1 MERKTTTTEEKPAD
15 KNRQRPQKTAY
26 ERMVDLLSRRDHSTK
41 ELTEK
46 LRKAEHSPEEI
57 EAALAFARERKWL
70 PDEKVLAARETARLA
85 RAGKSPAQISV
96 WLRKKGLPTSG
107 FEIDP
112 EEAVSEDESAYKT
125 AMKSWAR
132 LVRTAARD
140 VEKAKKAG
148 KARRGWSNDPE
159 GASASAASLQESLGN
174 RVVRLLISRGFS
186 GSTAR
191 KVFTRLL
198 AENPL

>member
-1 MERKTTTTEEKPAD
+1 MERKTTTIEEKPAE
-15 KNRQRPQKTAY
+15 KNRHRPQKTAY
-26 ERMVDLLSRRDHSTK
+26 ERMVDLLSRRDHSAK

-46 LRKAEHSPEEI
+46 LRKAEHTPEEI
-57 EAALAFARERKWL
+57 EKAIAFARERKWL
-70 PDEKVLAARETARLA
+70 PDEKVLASRESARLA

-96 WLRKKGLPTSG
+96 WVKKIGLPTSG

-132 LVRTAARD
+132 LVRTAERD
-140 VEKAKKAG
+140 VERAKMSG
-148 KARRGWSNDPE
+148 NGRRSWSNDPD
-159 GASASAASLQESLGN
+159 GVSASAANLQESLKN
-174 RVVRLLISRGFS
+174 RVIHLLVRRGFS